1 MAGSDWGSALSGT
14 KGKYY
19 FMFNNILVISASS
32 WFVAQILKTLI
43 HAVKNKKIACERMI
57 GAGGM
62 PSSHTAMVIAAL
74 VTTGR
79 IDGVHSSVFGIAA
92 VFSAV
97 VIYDALNVRHA
108 AGLHAKELNTIN
120 RLFNFRIREEN
131 SEKVGIKE
139 LNEFLGHT
147 PIEVV
152 GGAVVG
158 LTVGFVFPIK

>member
-1 MAGSDWGSALSGT
+1 
-14 KGKYY
+14 
-19 FMFNNILVISASS
+19 MFNNILVISASS

-158 LTVGFVFPIK
+158 LLVGFLIPIK

>member
-1 MAGSDWGSALSGT
+1 MFKNKSIYFIKL
-14 KGKYY
+14 GKYY

-32 WFVAQILKTLI
+32 WFVAQVLKTLI
-43 HAVKNKKIACERMI
+43 HAVKNKKVACERMI

-158 LTVGFVFPIK
+158 LLVGFLFPIK

>member
-1 MAGSDWGSALSGT
+1 
-14 KGKYY
+14 
-19 FMFNNILVISASS
+19 MFNNILVISASS
-32 WFVAQILKTLI
+32 WFVAQVLKTLI
-43 HAVKNKKIACERMI
+43 HAVKNKKVACERMI

-120 RLFNFRIREEN
+120 RLFNFRIREDN

-147 PIEVV
+147 PSEVV
-152 GGAVVG
+152 GGAIVG
-158 LTVGFVFPIK
+158 LLVGFLFPIK

>member
-1 MAGSDWGSALSGT
+1 MQAKGFYMDTFYELIHNPVLISTVSG
-14 KGKYY
+14 
-19 FMFNNILVISASS
+19 

-158 LTVGFVFPIK
+158 LLVGFLFPIK

>member
-1 MAGSDWGSALSGT
+1 MMNYVL
-14 KGKYY
+14 
-19 FMFNNILVISASS
+19 MISAVS
-32 WFVAQILKTLI
+32 WFVAQILKTAI
-43 HAVKNKKIACERMI
+43 HAFKINKVALERMI

-74 VTTGR
+74 VSVGR
-79 IDGVHSSVFGIAA
+79 IDGIQSSVFGVAA

-97 VIYDALNVRHA
+97 VIYDALNIRHA

-120 RLFNFRIREEN
+120 RLFNFRIKEEN

-152 GGAVVG
+152 GGAIVG